1 MFMKQYRNTSVREA
15 LRAVKADLG
24 PTALVLST
32 EMVAARGWRGW
43 LGVREVQ
50 LTAAIDRV
58 SEAKPPAPESRTA
71 DTRPAKKRPA
81 TDPLRGEL
89 VARLVACGL
98 DRPLA
103 EAVAAG
109 IPDDDCRTTSMLGI
123 RRALAAQ
130 LASLA
135 AGDEPFARAEVFIGP
150 PGVGKTTTIAKIAA
164 RERAQRG
171 QLLGMVA
178 ADGFRAGAVEQLRTY
193 ADIIGAPFRVARSAV
208 ELKAALDTKQTVLVD
223 TAGRSPRDP
232 AVRDVLELLAKRR
245 HVRTHL
251 VMAAD
256 TSVSAARRIF
266 DLYDEAR
273 PERLVVTKLDEA
285 DSIAP
290 LLGLIR
296 ERRLP
301 VSYIATGQQ
310 IPEDL
315 DRATP
320 ALLAGAVLAETPL
333 RQESGI

>member
-24 PTALVLST
+24 PNALVLST

-50 LTAAIDRV
+50 MTAAIDRV
-58 SEAKPPAPESRTA
+58 PEAKPPAPESRTA
-71 DTRPAKKRPA
+71 DTRQAKKRRA
-81 TDPLRGEL
+81 ADPLRGEL

-109 IPDDDCRTTSMLGI
+109 IPDDDCRATSMTGI

-135 AGDEPFARAEVFIGP
+135 AGEEPFARAEVFIGP

-171 QLLGMVA
+171 HLLGMVA

-193 ADIIGAPFRVARSAV
+193 ADIIGAPFRVARSAA

-245 HVRTHL
+245 NVRTHL

-266 DLYDEAR
+266 DLYGEAH

-296 ERRLP
+296 EHRLP

-320 ALLAGAVLAETPL
+320 TLLAGAVLSETPIEAGV
-333 RQESGI
+333 R